1 MIEEEHKMQNELWRK
16 LSQDDSRVIKKKI
29 EIKLRTRNNVNEGE
43 VSQIRSL
50 DVSRGESAT
59 ISEMEGQEE
68 NKFQDE

>member
-1 MIEEEHKMQNELWRK
+1 MQNELWRK